1 MKSVITLAGAIL
13 GLGLL
18 AAPALG
24 HHSTNNIY
32 DESKTVQVTGVVK
45 QWQLVNPHPYL
56 IVEITGEDG
65 QIRDWDISFGGS
77 AAGPLRRRGY
87 TVDTFTPGETINIT
101 GNPARAEGAY
111 GVLVRGGMTRQDGTP
126 IP

>member
-1 MKSVITLAGAIL
+1 MKLFISLAGAVL

-18 AAPALG
+18 GSSAQG

-32 DESKTVQVTGVVK
+32 DESKTIQVTGVVK
-45 QWQLVNPHPYL
+45 QWRLVNPHPYL
-56 IVEITGEDG
+56 ILEVAGPDG
-65 QIRDWDISFGGS
+65 QANDWDISFGGS
-77 AAGPLRRRGY
+77 AAGPLSRRGY
-87 TVDTFTPGETINIT
+87 TPETFTPGEVVNVT

-111 GVLVRGGMTRQDGTP
+111 GVLVRGGMTREDGTP